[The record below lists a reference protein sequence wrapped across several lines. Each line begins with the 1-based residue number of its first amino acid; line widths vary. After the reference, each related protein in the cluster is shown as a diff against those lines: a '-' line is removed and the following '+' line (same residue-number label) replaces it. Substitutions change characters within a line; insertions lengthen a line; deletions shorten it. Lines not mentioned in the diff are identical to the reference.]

1 MTSDQQEAVE
11 FGGRTVPPA
20 TPPVINDNASAS
32 DAASRADADGDSD
45 FPGSNPDEIEPGQG
59 DVDQPGRSPE
69 QEVPGQGGDIDQPGQ
84 NPAETP
90 AQPAVPNESP
100 PPG

>member
-1 MTSDQQEAVE
+1 MNIPQQEAVE

-20 TPPVINDNASAS
+20 TPPVINDNASAV
-32 DAASRADADGDSD
+32 DAAGRPGLDGDSD
-45 FPGSNPDEIEPGQG
+45 YPGSNPDEIQPGQG
-59 DVDQPGRSPE
+59 DFDQPSRSPE
-69 QEVPGQGGDIDQPGQ
+69 QEVPGQGGDVDQPGQ

-90 AQPAVPNESP
+90 AQPAVPRETP